1 MSDIKTLEMPKW
13 GLSMDEGLLA
23 RWAIQEGDDFTKGQ
37 EICEIETSKIVNVLE
52 APFAGTLR
60 RIIARQGDTL
70 PVGAVLALVAD
81 ASVNDAELDAFAA
94 SLATVQPAVPVA
106 QTRQPAAATTAFAKE
121 PSVVSAASNTP
132 MTSIGQ
138 TAVPISLQGMSDA
151 TEVNA
156 TSHALR
162 LSARWGVDLKKVRGS
177 GRGKRI
183 SVADLESA
191 IVAAGGRIASPP
203 PPVRPGK
210 APRSR
215 TDDSQVA
222 ATPLARRLAGKLG
235 INLHDCRNSGSHG
248 RVSRDDVLAAALLLD
263 GQPQPGA
270 PQLTPEAAFETLPMS
285 SMRKAIAARL
295 QISKQ
300 HAPHFRLTVDL
311 DLDRLLAL
319 RKEIN
324 GDVPGVK
331 ISVNDMLVKA
341 CAMALIAVP
350 DVNIQFDE
358 ATQSIRRFANADIA
372 VAVALPDGL
381 ITPIV
386 RSANSRSI
394 SDISNDIHSLVTKA
408 KAGTLK
414 PEEFQGGTFS
424 LSNLGMLGV
433 RQFDAIINPPQSAIL
448 AIGTGEP
455 RAVVRDGQIVV
466 RHQLTVSLSCDHRV
480 IDGASGAAF
489 LQALK
494 RLVETPTLLFIQETS
509 YARQI

>member
-1 MSDIKTLEMPKW
+1 M
-13 GLSMDEGLLA
+13 
-23 RWAIQEGDDFTKGQ
+23 
-37 EICEIETSKIVNVLE
+37 
-52 APFAGTLR
+52 
-60 RIIARQGDTL
+60 
-70 PVGAVLALVAD
+70 
-81 ASVNDAELDAFAA
+81 
-94 SLATVQPAVPVA
+94 
-106 QTRQPAAATTAFAKE
+106 
-121 PSVVSAASNTP
+121 
-132 MTSIGQ
+132 
-138 TAVPISLQGMSDA
+138 
-151 TEVNA
+151 
-156 TSHALR
+156 
-162 LSARWGVDLKKVRGS
+162 GVDLKKVQGS
-177 GRGKRI
+177 GRGERI

-203 PPVRPGK
+203 PPVRSGK
-210 APRSR
+210 APRSH
-215 TDDSQVA
+215 TDDSQVS
-222 ATPLARRLAGKLG
+222 ATPLARRLANKLG
-235 INLHDCRNSGSHG
+235 INLHDCRKSGSLG

-263 GQPQPGA
+263 GLPQAGA
-270 PQLTPEAAFETLPMS
+270 PQATSATAFETLPMS
-285 SMRKAIAARL
+285 SMRRAIAGRL
-295 QISKQ
+295 QMSKQ

-311 DLDRLLAL
+311 DLERLLAL

-324 GDVPGVK
+324 SEVPGVK

-341 CAMALIAVP
+341 CAMALITVP

-358 ATQSIRRFANADIA
+358 ATQSIRRFADADIS

-394 SDISNDIHSLVTKA
+394 SDISNEVHSLITKA
-408 KAGTLK
+408 RAGMLK

-424 LSNLGMLGV
+424 VSNLGMLGV
-433 RQFDAIINPPQSAIL
+433 RQFDAIINPPQGAIL
-448 AIGTGEP
+448 AIGAGEP

-494 RLVETPTLLFIQETS
+494 RLVETPTLLFIEETS

>member
-1 MSDIKTLEMPKW
+1 MSDIRTLEMPKW
-13 GLSMDEGLLA
+13 GLSMEEGVLA
-23 RWAIQEGDDFTKGQ
+23 RWAIQEGDRFAKGQ

-60 RIIARQGDTL
+60 RIIARVGDTL

-81 ASVNDAELDAFAA
+81 SSVSEAELDAFAA
-94 SLATVQPAVPVA
+94 SLAAVQPAAPVTQTAEPAVATAVPSFVPA
-106 QTRQPAAATTAFAKE
+106 PANKPAA
-121 PSVVSAASNTP
+121 
-132 MTSIGQ
+132 SIGQ
-138 TAVPISLQGMSDA
+138 TEVPISLQGKTDP
-151 TEVNA
+151 TQVNA
-156 TSHALR
+156 TPHALR
-162 LSARWGVDLKKVRGS
+162 QSARLGVDLKKVQGS
-177 GRGKRI
+177 GRGERI
-183 SVADLESA
+183 SVADLERA
-191 IVAAGGRIASPP
+191 IVAAGGRIVSPP
-203 PPVRPGK
+203 PPVRSGK
-210 APRSR
+210 APRSH
-215 TDDSQVA
+215 TDDSQVS
-222 ATPLARRLAGKLG
+222 ATPLARRLANKLG
-235 INLHDCRNSGSHG
+235 INLHDCRKSGSLG

-263 GQPQPGA
+263 GLPEAGA
-270 PQLTPEAAFETLPMS
+270 PQATSATAFETLPMS
-285 SMRKAIAARL
+285 SMRRAIAGRL
-295 QISKQ
+295 QMSKQ
-300 HAPHFRLTVDL
+300 HSPHFRLTVDL
-311 DLDRLLAL
+311 DLERLLAL

-324 GDVPGVK
+324 SEVPGVK
-331 ISVNDMLVKA
+331 ISVNDMLIKS

-358 ATQSIRRFANADIA
+358 ATQSIRRFADADIS

-394 SDISNDIHSLVTKA
+394 SDISNEVHSLITKA
-408 KAGTLK
+408 RAGMLK

-424 LSNLGMLGV
+424 VLNLGMLGV
-433 RQFDAIINPPQSAIL
+433 RQFDAIINPPQGAIL
-448 AIGTGEP
+448 AIGAGEP

-494 RLVETPTLLFIQETS
+494 RLVETPTLLFIGETS